1 MLSPGQILERL
12 SKRLDLLKG
21 GRDAEARQQT
31 LRATIEWSYDLLT
44 EEEKTLFGRLGVFD
58 GGCTLESAEAVADAN
73 LDTLQYLVDK
83 SLLRH
88 ADERFWMLETIREYA
103 KEQLDDSGESDE
115 LRRRHA
121 EHFLALAEEA
131 EPHLR
136 QHWSGQWWD
145 RLEPEHDNLRAAL
158 DRLEVSGESELALR
172 LAGAVWWFWDARG
185 HLAEGRRRL
194 EGALQADERP
204 TAARARAL
212 NGAAALAL
220 DGGDTATGRLR
231 AEEALALHRALRAG
245 WGAAYSVYLLA
256 HAAAFEADWTRGK
269 RLFEE
274 SLRLFGELGDQHYTL
289 DSTRKLA
296 WMYESLGDRESA
308 RAMHEDN
315 LLRARA
321 ARNEHVVALTLDVL
335 ARYAIRDGRVEHAV
349 SLLKESHRIDRALG
363 SSWGIVLALRT
374 FARVLALKGRAAAA
388 ARILSGA
395 KARNQ
400 EMGFRTDPSVERFD
414 EETLSTIRTQ
424 LDEAALAE
432 ALEQGRA
439 LTLDE
444 AGALALESLE

>member
-1 MLSPGQILERL
+1 M
-12 SKRLDLLKG
+12 
-21 GRDAEARQQT
+21 
-31 LRATIEWSYDLLT
+31 
-44 EEEKTLFGRLGVFD
+44 
-58 GGCTLESAEAVADAN
+58 
-73 LDTLQYLVDK
+73 
-83 SLLRH
+83 
-88 ADERFWMLETIREYA
+88 
-103 KEQLDDSGESDE
+103 
-115 LRRRHA
+115 
-121 EHFLALAEEA
+121 
-131 EPHLR
+131 
-136 QHWSGQWWD
+136 D

-158 DRLEVSGESELALR
+158 DRLEVAGESELALR

-212 NGAAALAL
+212 NGAAALAV
-220 DGGDTATGRLR
+220 DGGDSATGRLR
-231 AEEALALHRALRAG
+231 AEEALALHRALRDG

-256 HAAAFEADWTRGK
+256 HAAAVEGDWARGK

-321 ARNEHVVALTLDVL
+321 AGNEHTVASTLGVL

-349 SLLKESHRIDRALG
+349 SLLKECHRIDRDLGALA
-363 SSWGIVLALRT
+363 GIGLALRT

-395 KARNQ
+395 KARDQ